1 MRTSRSF
8 RNISLLIVGFVIG
21 ALMMSPVGAHV
32 GSQVQHLWDH
42 IRPLVKDDFYTQ
54 AQSNARFVR
63 KSSVRKGFFSC
74 PSTGWYPDQSDN
86 TYWTSSKK
94 RYSTTS
100 PLSVFYCT
108 ATLPHGARV
117 RSLRFSL
124 YDAVTPDYVTCT
136 LVRTHLVTH
145 EEADMG
151 GVISGDSP
159 GDTVKTTTTIVH
171 PVIDNKRFGYTLR
184 CALFGSND
192 DIGFYGASVG
202 YTMTAAKG
210 AAN

>member
-1 MRTSRSF
+1 MRASHRF
-8 RNISLLIVGFVIG
+8 RNISFLIAGFVIG

-32 GSQVQHLWDH
+32 GNQVRHLWDH
-42 IRPLVKDDFYTQ
+42 IRPLVKDDFYTKG
-54 AQSNARFVR
+54 QSDRRFIR

-74 PSTGWYPDQSDN
+74 PSTGWYPDQGDN

-100 PLSVFYCT
+100 LVSVFYCT

-117 RSLRFSL
+117 RSLRFSMH
-124 YDAVTPDYVTCT
+124 DSIDPDYVTCS

-145 EEADMG
+145 EETGMG
-151 GVISGDSP
+151 GVVSGASP
-159 GDTVKTTTTIVH
+159 GDTVKTTTTISN
-171 PVIDNKRFGYTLR
+171 PVVDNKRFGYELR

-202 YTMTAAKG
+202 YTLTAAKG